1 MPHTSKVLT
10 LSLSLDSLKLG
21 LEIQS
26 ISHLVEEESQEEV
39 TPVAVESEE
48 SSVLN
53 LVEGVREGIA
63 VGQRICNGSIN
74 DTSQVEVWFKVV
86 RLLARFEQ
94 GGMLG
99 DVVGEVSALVETVD
113 DIVEARVSVFIGVGK
128 LGTNDEGVE
137 L

>member
-53 LVEGVREGIA
+53 RVEGVRKGIA

-74 DTSQVEVWFKVV
+74 DTSQVEVWFKV
-86 RLLARFEQ
+86 
-94 GGMLG
+94 G
-99 DVVGEVSALVETVD
+99 
-113 DIVEARVSVFIGVGK
+113 
-128 LGTNDEGVE
+128 
-137 L
+137 